1 MKRKKTRRFFISFPS
16 VSMPFA
22 LGLFAFGHVSPEKQ
36 NVRELSGKRLTI
48 VNGIVTKRIFT
59 IALLFVFLTIETTY
73 NENLKDSKKLKNE

>member
-1 MKRKKTRRFFISFPS
+1 MKRKKTRKFFIAFPS

-22 LGLFAFGHVSPEKQ
+22 LGIFTFGHASPEKQ

-48 VNGIVTKRIFT
+48 VNGIVTKRVFT

-73 NENLKDSKKLKNE
+73 NEKLNDSKPMEK